1 MEEKHYLLGTC
12 CVPGTVLGA
21 LKVLVFVQYNN
32 LKIKER
38 KKKALFR
45 DAPAVIMLILGSEL
59 SSLGVN

>member
-1 MEEKHYLLGTC
+1 M
-12 CVPGTVLGA
+12 PGTVLGA
-21 LKVLVFVQYNN
+21 LKVLMFDQCNN
-32 LKIKER
+32 LKRKK